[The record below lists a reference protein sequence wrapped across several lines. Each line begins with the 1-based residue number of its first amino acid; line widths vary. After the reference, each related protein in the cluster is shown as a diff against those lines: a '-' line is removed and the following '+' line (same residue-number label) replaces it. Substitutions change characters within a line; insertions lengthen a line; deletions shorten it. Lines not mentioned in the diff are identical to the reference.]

1 MSVQLDN
8 TALDGFSPYLFW
20 DVDRTQLQVE
30 RSRVYI
36 VERVFS
42 HGMLTDWFLLKEI
55 YGKEAIKE
63 TVLNLRHLDK
73 YSLSFCVAYFDTP
86 IENFRCYKLAQSN
99 PTHWDY

>member
-1 MSVQLDN
+1 MSAQLDH
-8 TALDGFSPYLFW
+8 TVIDRFSAYLFW
-20 DVDRTQLQVE
+20 DVDRAQLQVE

-73 YSLSFCVAYFDTP
+73 SLLRFSRLS
-86 IENFRCYKLAQSN
+86 ES
-99 PTHWDY
+99 